1 MQCEYYALEGLTALL
16 GTIEQL
22 CEGINPDLHLEG
34 ILRTLYD
41 GRNKLTKDVSDQLL
55 THFGEQVYK
64 TVIPRNV
71 RLAEAPSHGMPALL
85 YDKSSQGAKAYLLLA
100 GEMLQR
106 DIHRQAAEH
115 KKVIETEMEFEVSL

>member
-1 MQCEYYALEGLTALL
+1 LS
-16 GTIEQL
+16 TIEQL
-22 CEGINPDLHLEG
+22 CESINPTLYLDS

-41 GRNKLTKDVSDQLL
+41 GRNKLTKDVSEQLL
-55 THFGEQVYK
+55 NHFGEQVYK

-85 YDKSSQGAKAYLLLA
+85 YDKSSQGAKAYLMLA

-106 DIHRQAAEH
+106 AEMRQAAEA
-115 KKVIETEMEFEVSL
+115 ETKMELVAETDCEVAV